1 MSRAPKPPNA
11 TFERLVNTRVAQEE
25 RFEVGD
31 LAVVNVG
38 GLAGRT
44 ARVTKVW
51 FQDGGYRVE
60 LDFIYKVKE
69 FCRFRARD
77 LSNLSERPGD

>member
-1 MSRAPKPPNA
+1 
-11 TFERLVNTRVAQEE
+11 
-25 RFEVGD
+25 
-31 LAVVNVG
+31 VNVG

-51 FQDGGYRVE
+51 FEAGSYRVE
-60 LDFIYKVKE
+60 LDFSYKVKE

-77 LSNLSERPGD
+77 LSNVGG

>member
-1 MSRAPKPPNA
+1 M
-11 TFERLVNTRVAQEE
+11 
-25 RFEVGD
+25 
-31 LAVVNVG
+31 NVG

-51 FQDGGYRVE
+51 FEAGSYRVE
-60 LDFIYKVKE
+60 LDFSYKVKE

-77 LSNLSERPGD
+77 LSNVGG